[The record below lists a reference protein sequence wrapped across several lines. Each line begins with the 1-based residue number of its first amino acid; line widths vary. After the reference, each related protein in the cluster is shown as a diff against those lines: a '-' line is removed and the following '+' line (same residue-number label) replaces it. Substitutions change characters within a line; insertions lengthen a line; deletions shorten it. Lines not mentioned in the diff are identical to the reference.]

1 MRSDS
6 ISPLQHAAVSDANRQ
21 SEQQRECML
30 DDKLL
35 KSIDLVTEEED
46 ESSGRVG
53 PYQVV
58 SLLGTG
64 AFSKVLL
71 AKPVNSSSAV
81 RVVRRGPK

>member
-1 MRSDS
+1 MTETKSGARHVHGPSIHMRSDS

-58 SLLGTG
+58 SLLGTD
-64 AFSKVLL
+64 
-71 AKPVNSSSAV
+71 AV
-81 RVVRRGPK
+81 SYTHL